1 MSDNKKMG
9 RPFSDNPK
17 SVKLTVRINKEEEEI
32 LDSYCERKNL
42 MRAEGVREAIN
53 GLKNKK

>member
-32 LDSYCERKNL
+32 LDSYCERKKL
-42 MRAEGVREAIN
+42 TRAEGVREAIN